1 MMKKRILPLLL
12 SAVLCVTALVITPG
26 AERTAEDAG
35 AVCLVFNNILSMTAK
50 RPDADRAVVVLE
62 GYKDG
67 NDGGGGT
74 FIWDATSE
82 AEPNGGTVFAP
93 SRGGGAGRFIR
104 VCDPSDLNA
113 RWFGALS
120 GVGDGEAIQSAI
132 DALPADGGTVRL
144 PGGDYRIER
153 PIVIGDGEGGRKAVK
168 LVGEGGTFGHMTLS
182 MTKLTCAGGM
192 DAVIHVRGPISDC
205 EISGMLIYGEKANY
219 AVRITGMSN
228 SRVNNL
234 HMVGGNVA
242 AILIESAPGEDG
254 ATHDCVFR
262 QIGGN
267 PVKSEGTV
275 MIIDGGTSGNPV
287 RDCVF
292 EACRWDTA
300 QTKNSVAVRMKLAEK
315 NTFRRCH
322 FNVYQFETSVGLLL
336 DPEGNDGYPKQNAF
350 YDCSVTRLKILE
362 PYGAD
367 IGYNYVFG
375 HGTWDNEEYTP
386 SDKLFGLTDLGEIVW
401 YGATGKKQI

>member
-1 MMKKRILPLLL
+1 MMNKRFLPLLL

-26 AERTAEDAG
+26 AERTAEDSR
-35 AVCLVFNNILSMTAK
+35 AVPLVFGSVRSMVAE
-50 RPDADRAVVVLE
+50 RPAFDRAIVVLE
-62 GYKDG
+62 GYKNG

-93 SRGGGAGRFIR
+93 SGKGAGRFIR

-182 MTKLTCAGGM
+182 LTKLTCAAGM
-192 DAVIHVRGPISDC
+192 DAVINVRGPISDC
-205 EISGMLIYGEKANY
+205 EISGIRVNAQEIADY
-219 AVRITGMSN
+219 AIRITGMSN
-228 SRVNNL
+228 SRVNN
-234 HMVGGNVA
+234 VATSGGKTA
-242 AILIESAPGEDG
+242 AILIESAAGEDG

-262 QIGGN
+262 QIGGH
-267 PVKSEGTV
+267 PLKDEGTV
-275 MIIDGGTSGNPV
+275 IIIDGGTSGNPV

-292 EACRWDTA
+292 EACRFDTA

-350 YDCSVTRLKILE
+350 YDCSVTRLKVLE
-362 PYGAD
+362 PLESE

-401 YGATGKKQI
+401 YGATGKK

>member
-1 MMKKRILPLLL
+1 MMKKRFLPLLL

-26 AERTAEDAG
+26 VERAAEDSRAVPLVFGSVRSMVAERPA
-35 AVCLVFNNILSMTAK
+35 F
-50 RPDADRAVVVLE
+50 DRAIVVLE
-62 GYKDG
+62 GYKNG

-93 SRGGGAGRFIR
+93 SGKGAGRFIR

-132 DALPADGGTVRL
+132 DALPPDGGTVRL

-168 LVGEGGTFGHMTLS
+168 LVGEGASFGHMTLS
-182 MTKLTCAGGM
+182 MTKLTCAAGM
-192 DAVIHVRGPISDC
+192 DAVINVRGPISDC
-205 EISGMLIYGEKANY
+205 EISGIRVNAQEIANY
-219 AVRITGMSN
+219 AIRITGMSN
-228 SRVNNL
+228 SRVNS
-234 HMVGGNVA
+234 VATSGGKTA
-242 AILIESAPGEDG
+242 AILIESAAGEDG

-262 QIGGN
+262 QIGGH
-267 PVKSEGTV
+267 PLKDEGTV
-275 MIIDGGTSGNPV
+275 IIIDGGTSGNPV

-292 EACRWDTA
+292 EACRFDTA

-350 YDCSVTRLKILE
+350 YDCSVTRLKVLE
-362 PYGAD
+362 PLESE

-375 HGTWDNEEYTP
+375 YGTWDNEEYTP

-401 YGATGKKQI
+401 YGATGKK